1 MVSKSEAYDES
12 RDPLTERNYFFEIAK
27 RKRCFDYAQLVTTFA
42 FYSLRKILNFIFA
55 RSFLFLENLLGFLD
69 CSLRSRK
76 NISTVIVR
84 RKNPSEAN
92 SLRA

>member
-1 MVSKSEAYDES
+1 MF
-12 RDPLTERNYFFEIAK
+12 RLRG
-27 RKRCFDYAQLVTTFA
+27 LVTTFA

-76 NISTVIVR
+76 NNSTSFRASSRNPLTSGNPLI
-84 RKNPSEAN
+84 KNNSEEMFRQAQHDE
-92 SLRA
+92 